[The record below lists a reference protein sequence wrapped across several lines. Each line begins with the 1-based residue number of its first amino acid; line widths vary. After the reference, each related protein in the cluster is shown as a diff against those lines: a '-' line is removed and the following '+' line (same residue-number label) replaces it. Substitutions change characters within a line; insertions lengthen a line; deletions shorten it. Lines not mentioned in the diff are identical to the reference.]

1 MKTSLLLLFTFFQLI
16 TYGQGKLLKDL
27 DNDRIM
33 DSVYIDSIRS
43 TIVCRLSTQDF
54 KRIESKPIEIL
65 NETSGIRDAKDGFYF
80 YNNWMRAGYSN
91 QFRYD
96 AKTKKIWLIGMS
108 RYEFGNVTNDGSGE
122 SSVNLLTNRYIGDW
136 NYYDPGKE
144 ELISIPTI
152 KAKMILEKTDLE
164 SFSENIYFT
173 YAEKCSELYYKGQG
187 KMDKKTKKR

>member
-1 MKTSLLLLFTFFQLI
+1 MKTSLLLLFTFFQI
-16 TYGQGKLLKDL
+16 MTYGQGKLLKDL
-27 DNDRIM
+27 DNDHVM
-33 DSVYIDSIRS
+33 DSVYVDSIKS
-43 TIVCRLSTQDF
+43 TIVCRLSTHDF

-80 YNNWMRAGYSN
+80 YNDWMRAGYSN

-136 NYYDPGKE
+136 NYYDPEKE

-173 YAEKCSELYYKGQG
+173 YAEKCAELYYKGQEE
-187 KMDKKTKKR
+187 MDKKKKR

>member
-1 MKTSLLLLFTFFQLI
+1 MKTSLLLLFTFFQI
-16 TYGQGKLLKDL
+16 MTYGQGKLLKDL

-33 DSVYIDSIRS
+33 DSVYIDSIKS
-43 TIVCRLSTQDF
+43 TIVCRLSSQDF

-80 YNNWMRAGYSN
+80 YNDWMRAGYSN

-96 AKTKKIWLIGMS
+96 AKTKKIQLIGMS

-122 SSVNLLTNRYIGDW
+122 SSVNLLTNSYIGDW
-136 NYYDPGKE
+136 NYYDPEKE

-173 YAEKCSELYYKGQG
+173 YAEKCAELYYKGQE
-187 KMDKKTKKR
+187 KMDKKKKR

>member
-1 MKTSLLLLFTFFQLI
+1 MKTSLLLLFTFFQI
-16 TYGQGKLLKDL
+16 MTHGQGKLLKDL
-27 DNDRIM
+27 DNDRVI
-33 DSVYIDSIRS
+33 DSVYVDSIRS

-80 YNNWMRAGYSN
+80 YNDWMRAGYSN

-96 AKTKKIWLIGMS
+96 GKTKKIWLIGMS

-122 SSVNLLTNRYIGDW
+122 SSVNLLTNSYIGDW
-136 NYYDPGKE
+136 NYYDPEKE

-173 YAEKCSELYYKGQG
+173 YAEKCSELYYKGQK
-187 KMDKKTKKR
+187 KMDKKKKR